1 MSNEILVNITP
12 QETRVAVVENGVVQ
26 ELSLERSAHRA
37 LVGNIYCGK
46 VIRVLP
52 GMQAAFVDIGLEK
65 AGFIRAS
72 ELCQESPSKDIRS
85 LVREGQSI
93 IVQILKDPI
102 GNKGAR
108 LSTFLSLPS
117 RYLVYMPHLDSVGI
131 SQRLENEQER
141 LRLKSL
147 VEQSVEAHFP
157 HLTGSFVI
165 RTAAENVTAED
176 LHQDITYL
184 KRLWDS
190 LQDGMQQKKTINCI
204 YQSLPLSLR
213 ILRDRVSPE
222 TDKIRVDSYENL
234 QKMQQFCQAFLP
246 GHKDLLERYRGDRPL
261 FDVYRVD
268 DEINAALESTVSLPS
283 GGYLVIDQTEAM
295 STVDVNTGAFVGH
308 SNLEETIFKTNL
320 EAANVLARQLRLRN
334 IGGIIIVDFINMH
347 DEGHQQQLL
356 RTLEKALE
364 KDYTR
369 VSISGV
375 TELGLVQIVRKKTRE
390 SLAQMLCEV
399 CPSCQ
404 GSGRVKSVETVC
416 HEIFR
421 AILREAR
428 TYDHDNYLIL
438 ASQPVVD
445 YLLDEESAKVADL
458 EQFIGKTLRF
468 QAESQYQQKQFS
480 IVLL

>member
-12 QETRVAVVENGVVQ
+12 QETRVAVVEDGVVE
-26 ELSLERSAHRA
+26 ELILERSAHRA

-46 VIRVLP
+46 VMRVLP

-72 ELCQESPSKDIRS
+72 DVCQETPSKDIRV
-85 LVREGQSI
+85 LLREGQSLV
-93 IVQILKDPI
+93 VQILKDPI
-102 GNKGAR
+102 ATKGAR
-108 LSTFLSLPS
+108 LTAFLSLPS
-117 RYLVYMPHLDSVGI
+117 RFLVYMPHLEGI
-131 SQRLENEQER
+131 GVSQKVESEEER
-141 LRLKSL
+141 LRLKTL
-147 VEQSVEAHFP
+147 VEQLIGQNFAS
-157 HLTGSFVI
+157 LTGNFII
-165 RTAAENVTAED
+165 RTAAENVAAAE
-176 LHQDITYL
+176 LETDIRYL
-184 KRLWDS
+184 QRLWGS
-190 LQDGMQQKKTINCI
+190 LQEAIEKKKIGTCI
-204 YQSLPLSLR
+204 YQNLPLSLR
-213 ILRDRVSPE
+213 ILRDRVGPK
-222 TDKIRVDSYENL
+222 TQKIRVDSYENL
-234 QKMQQFCQAFLP
+234 QKMQQFCQSFLP
-246 GHKDLLERYRGDRPL
+246 SYNNLLERYQGDRPL
-261 FDVYRVD
+261 FDVYRIE
-268 DEINAALESTVSLPS
+268 DEIKAALDRNVSLPS

-295 STVDVNTGAFVGH
+295 TTIDVNTGAFVGY
-308 SNLEETIFKTNL
+308 SNLEETTFKTNL
-320 EAANVLARQLRLRN
+320 EAATVLARQLRVRN

-347 DEGHQQQLL
+347 DEEHQQQLL

-390 SLAQMLCEV
+390 SLEQMLCEV

-404 GSGRVKSVETVC
+404 GSGMVKSIETVC
-416 HEIFR
+416 YEIFR

-438 ASQPVVD
+438 ASQQVVD

-468 QAESQYQQKQFS
+468 QVESQYQQKQFN